1 MKHAIMVMGSGYQSG
16 VLQELINHFD
26 DHEIDFFIHWDRKFP
41 LPSLN
46 SKYSKIIFIPRIK
59 VYWGTCT
66 QIYAEKELLKNVRA
80 YKRKYDYVHLISSSD
95 IPLMTKEY
103 FKRFFKKSLY
113 LGYVSNAEQDQWRLA
128 YYYPINKLN
137 LRQHRYIIGAI
148 KSINKLLSVNRLKGK
163 NVRIEKGFNWFSI
176 SSNYIDRVLD
186 YSHMEIFNH
195 TFLADETY
203 LQTILA
209 DKKPKVIKK
218 DDNTMAARYI
228 DWKRGEP

>member
-66 QIYAEKELLKNVRA
+66 QIYAKKELLKNVRA

-103 FKRFFKKSLY
+103 FKLFF
-113 LGYVSNAEQDQWRLA
+113 
-128 YYYPINKLN
+128 
-137 LRQHRYIIGAI
+137 
-148 KSINKLLSVNRLKGK
+148 
-163 NVRIEKGFNWFSI
+163 
-176 SSNYIDRVLD
+176 
-186 YSHMEIFNH
+186 
-195 TFLADETY
+195 
-203 LQTILA
+203 
-209 DKKPKVIKK
+209 
-218 DDNTMAARYI
+218 
-228 DWKRGEP
+228 